1 MYKLSKIQYNYLKK
15 QISAIINQEITEM
28 TKRNQVI
35 YKIKYLKEILQN
47 SHQERKKMKNSFSNK
62 I

>member
-1 MYKLSKIQYNYLKK
+1 MYRLSETQCNYLKK
-15 QISAIINQEITEM
+15 QISVIINQEITEM
-28 TKRNQVI
+28 TKRSQVI
-35 YKIKYLKEILQN
+35 YETRYSKEILQN